1 MMNQKITF
9 TKAEKYFYLRR
20 LHSLSGLLP
29 IGLFFLEHIYSN
41 AVSLQGPKAYNEMV
55 AKLMDIPYLPVVE
68 VAAIGLPILFHII
81 LGIVI
86 YLTSK
91 NNVLQYSHAEN
102 WRYFLQRITGIIGV
116 FYIGFHV
123 WETRIHAALSGH
135 HVSYERMQ
143 QILST
148 PWVFWFYLVG
158 AISLTFHFCNGL
170 WTMGITWGLTVSPR
184 SQRMTSAAA
193 MLLFL
198 GLSAVWVQIL
208 FHFVG
213 II

>member
-1 MMNQKITF
+1 MNQSISF

-41 AVSLQGPKAYNEMV
+41 AISLQGPKAYNEMV
-55 AKLMDIPYLPVVE
+55 AKLMDIPYLPVIEIAV
-68 VAAIGLPILFHII
+68 IGIPILFHII

-91 NNVLQYSHAEN
+91 NNVLQYSHAAN
-102 WRYFLQRITGIIGV
+102 WRYFFQRITGVIGV

-123 WETRIHAALSGH
+123 WETRIHAALSGQ

-148 PWVFWFYLVG
+148 PWIFWFYLVG

-184 SQRMTSAAA
+184 SQGMTSTAA